1 LKNPQISNFMKIRLV
16 GAELFHADGWTDMMK
31 LIVDNRNF
39 VSAPKNWWD
48 IMHMHSVGFVTD
60 GKSLD

>member
-1 LKNPQISNFMKIRLV
+1 MKICLV
-16 GAELFHADGWTDMMK
+16 GAELFHEDGWADMMK
-31 LIVDNRNF
+31 LIVDIRNF